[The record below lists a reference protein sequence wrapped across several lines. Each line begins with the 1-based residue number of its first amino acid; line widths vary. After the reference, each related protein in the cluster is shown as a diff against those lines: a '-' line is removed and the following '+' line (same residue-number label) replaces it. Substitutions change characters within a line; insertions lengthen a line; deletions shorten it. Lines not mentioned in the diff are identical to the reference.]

1 MAGGPRWIVE
11 GKVARPCFVLAALM
25 VLPGCVETGGGGTTV
40 PEPLPIEQVE
50 FASELGVDLSV
61 MEQRESGL
69 WLLEEEEGEGLEAEV
84 ESLLTLDY
92 EGWIPDGS
100 LFDSSLE
107 AGQPLQLSLSIQSV
121 IPGFAE
127 GILGMRAGGQRF
139 LLIPPHLG
147 YGPQQV
153 NTPSATIPPNSWL
166 VFRVYMR
173 SVETP

>member
-1 MAGGPRWIVE
+1 MAGGPRRIVE
-11 GKVARPCFVLAALM
+11 AKAARPCFVLAALL
-25 VLPGCVETGGGGTTV
+25 VLPGCIESGGTGTTV
-40 PEPLPIEQVE
+40 PDPLPIEQVE
-50 FASELGVDLSV
+50 FASELGVNLSV
-61 MEQRESGL
+61 MEQRQSGL
-69 WLLEEEEGEGLEAEV
+69 WLLEEEEGEGAEAEV
-84 ESLLTLDY
+84 ESQLTLDY
-92 EGWIPDGS
+92 EGWIPNGT

-107 AGQPLQLSLSIQSV
+107 AGEPLQLVLAVQSV

-127 GILGMRAGGQRF
+127 GILGMQAGGQRL

-173 SVETP
+173 GVDTP

>member
-1 MAGGPRWIVE
+1 MAGGPRRIVE
-11 GKVARPCFVLAALM
+11 AKVARPGFVLAALL
-25 VLPGCVETGGGGTTV
+25 VLPGCIDSGGTGTTV
-40 PEPLPIEQVE
+40 PDPLPIEQVE
-50 FASELGVDLSV
+50 FASELGVNLSV
-61 MEQRESGL
+61 MEERQSGL
-69 WLLEEEEGEGLEAEV
+69 WLLEEEEGEGAEATV
-84 ESLLTLDY
+84 DTQLTLDY
-92 EGWIPDGS
+92 EGWIPNGT

-107 AGQPLQLSLSIQSV
+107 RGEPLQLALSVQSV

-127 GILGMRAGGQRF
+127 GILGMQAGGQRL

-173 SVETP
+173 SVDTP

>member
-1 MAGGPRWIVE
+1 MAVPLWRILERSTTRAGSALTALFILAG
-11 GKVARPCFVLAALM
+11 CFESQASVS
-25 VLPGCVETGGGGTTV
+25 V

-50 FASELGVDLSV
+50 FDPELGVDLSV
-61 MEQRESGL
+61 MHQRESGL
-69 WLLEEEEGEGLEAEV
+69 WLLQEEQGEGPEAEV
-84 ESLLTLDY
+84 ESILVLDY
-92 EGWIPDGS
+92 EGWLPNGA

-107 AGQPLQLSLSIQSV
+107 AGEPLQLVLAVQSV

-127 GILGMRAGGQRF
+127 GILGMRPEGQRL

-153 NTPSATIPPNSWL
+153 NTPNVTIPPNSWL

-173 SVETP
+173 DVETP